1 MNPSTLKIIKPQP
14 GPQEMFA
21 DCQADIAIYGGQAGG
36 GKTWSLVF
44 EPLKYMKVKD
54 ANASIF
60 RRTFSDITNQGGLWD
75 EAYQMYTELGAKPN
89 NKQYSFTFKG
99 GLQVKFC
106 HLQTEEDKYNYKGA
120 QIAIILFDE
129 LTSFTETQFWYLM
142 SRNRTKS
149 KIKPYIRATTNPD
162 ATSWVLKL
170 VEWWI
175 DDNGYAI
182 PERSGV
188 IRYFINKEN
197 ELIWADTP
205 EELTA
210 RFPGEIPMSFT
221 FIPASLEDN
230 PMLMN
235 GDPMYRARLMNLPK
249 IERERL
255 LGGNWKI
262 VDDDGIM
269 GAFLPVDQFKSEYL
283 VAFID
288 TSFSDSTNTDRTS
301 VSIVGYEV
309 GLELDTSIC
318 NIEFTGKSWQK
329 SITNPDVINELLLF
343 LDMYKPVVTCVESQL
358 SDSTNIF
365 IDRFR
370 DAENKLNIQT
380 KNHWVYK
387 HQTRNKHERIMTY
400 VSANKHRMRV
410 LASTDK
416 SYINPVINYSKKV
429 SKDRTVH
436 DDEIDSLAGAV
447 NLWLTSPVLKEYII
461 AYERLKR
468 QRGL

>member
-1 MNPSTLKIIKPQP
+1 
-14 GPQEMFA
+14 MFA

-36 GKTWSLVF
+36 GKTWALVF

-188 IRYFINKEN
+188 IRYFIYKEN
-197 ELIWADTP
+197 ELIWGDTP
-205 EELTA
+205 EELNE
-210 RFPGEIPMSFT
+210 RFPEEMPLSFT
-221 FIPASLEDN
+221 FIPASLDDN
-230 PMLMN
+230 PILMDS
-235 GDPMYRARLMNLPK
+235 DPMYKAKLMNMPK
-249 IERERL
+249 VERERL

-262 VDDDGIM
+262 VDDEGII
-269 GAFLPVDQFKSEYL
+269 GAFLPVQNFNSEYL
-283 VAFID
+283 VAWID
-288 TSFSDSTNTDRTS
+288 TSFSDSTKSDHTS
-301 VSIVGYEV
+301 ISIVGFNI
-309 GLELDTSIC
+309 GLELDTKIC
-318 NIEFTGKSWQK
+318 NIEFTGKTWQK
-329 SITNPDVINELLLF
+329 SVTHPEVIQEILLF
-343 LDMYKPVVTCVESQL
+343 LDMYKPIITCIESQL
-358 SDSTNIF
+358 SDSTGIF
-365 IDRFR
+365 IERFQE
-370 DAENKLNIQT
+370 AERTMNIET
-380 KNHWVYK
+380 KNHWIYE
-387 HQTRNKHERIMTY
+387 HQKGNKHERIMTY
-400 VSANKHRMRV
+400 VSGNKHRLRV
-410 LASTDK
+410 LENTDK
-416 SYINPVINYSKKV
+416 PYINPIINYSKKV
-429 SKDRTVH
+429 SKDRNIH
-436 DDEIDSLAGAV
+436 DDEIDSLAGGIK
-447 NLWLTSPVLKEYII
+447 LWLTSPVLKEYII

-468 QRGL
+468 QRSV